1 MNRSS
6 ITEGGFP
13 QNGEVVMDHGS
24 GRLIGGSE
32 VLFKQKTNKTNK
44 YMNNEVWS
52 RHGKKKG

>member
-24 GRLIGGSE
+24 GQLIGVSE
-32 VLFKQKTNKTNK
+32 VLFKQK
-44 YMNNEVWS
+44 
-52 RHGKKKG
+52 KKKKHEQRGVVKTWQEEQI